1 MNNEKLCYIIF
12 IAAGGEQV
20 IMMNI
25 KELRIN
31 KGLTQNEAAKLVGL
45 SLRTYQNYEY
55 GASTRDM
62 FKLNNIIK
70 GIDKL

>member
-1 MNNEKLCYIIF
+1 
-12 IAAGGEQV
+12 
-20 IMMNI
+20 MMSI

-62 FKLNNIIK
+62 FKINNIYISSSFSSCSQQE
-70 GIDKL
+70 D